1 MDKLTLLFY
10 LFSILIEIKGLLKML
25 FNLLVINEILII
37 TIIII
42 KRSITH
48 SNNSFIKIAT
58 WQIRQTRLRSV
69 DTTSFEWKHHNKRYT
84 KLIAI
89 AASRNCKQNVWASF
103 GYLYKKYKIYVKY
116 IKEWCSRN
124 YIVERLACSGKY
136 KFI

>member
-10 LFSILIEIKGLLKML
+10 FSILIGIKGLHKIF
-25 FNLLVINEILII
+25 FNFKWINEILII
-37 TIIII
+37 TIII
-42 KRSITH
+42 KRSITY
-48 SNNSFIKIAT
+48 SNNSFIQIAT

-103 GYLYKKYKIYVKY
+103 SYLYKKYKIYVK
-116 IKEWCSRN
+116 I
-124 YIVERLACSGKY
+124 Y
-136 KFI
+136 KRMMLKKLYCWAVGL